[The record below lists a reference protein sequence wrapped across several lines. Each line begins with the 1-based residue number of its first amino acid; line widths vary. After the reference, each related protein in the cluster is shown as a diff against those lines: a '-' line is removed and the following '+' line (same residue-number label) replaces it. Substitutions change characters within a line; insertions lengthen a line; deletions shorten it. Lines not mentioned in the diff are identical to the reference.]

1 MRTLPRHRFR
11 HWLYA
16 CLLISLVSASAL
28 AAASNLYQW
37 KDAKGV
43 THYSDKPPTDEQ
55 YKGRRINDQ
64 GAPVQTAVPAGES
77 IVDPQCQTARRN
89 LEILQGKSAVQQ
101 DLDGDGKP
109 DKTLDDT
116 ERENQRALAQAT
128 ANAYCK
134 PPAAAGG

>member
-1 MRTLPRHRFR
+1 MRTLPRHRPR
-11 HWLYA
+11 HWLQA
-16 CLLISLVSASAL
+16 CLLTSLAGASAL
-28 AAASNLYQW
+28 AAAGNLYQW

-55 YKGRRINDQ
+55 YKGRRINDH
-64 GAPVQTAVPAGES
+64 GAPVQTATPVGES

-89 LEILQGKSAVQQ
+89 LEVLQGKGTVQQ

-109 DKTLDDT
+109 DKTLDDS
-116 ERENQRALAQAT
+116 ERENQRALAQAA

-134 PPAAAGG
+134 PAAAGG

>member
-1 MRTLPRHRFR
+1 MRTLPRH
-11 HWLYA
+11 WLHI
-16 CLLISLVSASAL
+16 CLLASLTGASAL

-55 YKGRRINDQ
+55 YKGRRINNE
-64 GAPVQTAVPAGES
+64 GAPAQTAVPVGES
-77 IVDPQCQTARRN
+77 IVDPKCQTARRN
-89 LEILQGKSAVQQ
+89 LEVLQGKGAVQQ

-109 DKTLDDT
+109 DKTLDDS
-116 ERENQRALAQAT
+116 ERESQRALAQAA

-134 PPAAAGG
+134 PPAAGR

>member
-1 MRTLPRHRFR
+1 MRTPLRHR
-11 HWLYA
+11 HWLHA
-16 CLLISLVSASAL
+16 CLLVSLAGASAQ
-28 AAASNLYQW
+28 AAAGNLYQW

-55 YKGRRINDQ
+55 YKGRRINDH
-64 GAPVQTAVPAGES
+64 GAPAQTAAPAGES

-89 LEILQGKSAVQQ
+89 LEVLQGKGAVQQ

-109 DKTLDDT
+109 DKTLDDS
-116 ERENQRALAQAT
+116 ERENQRALAQAA

-134 PPAAAGG
+134 PAAAAG